1 MIKMLR
7 IDDRLIHGQIAVVW
21 SKELGVDRIV
31 VANDKV
37 VKNDVQKATLKMAAP
52 ASVKCS
58 ILSVDDAC
66 SIFNDSRS
74 ADMKILA
81 LVNNTTDARRI
92 CENVKDITLFN
103 VGNYGL
109 ISENVKDKEKL
120 GDTFYVDEK
129 DRENLRAIVDMG
141 IPSEYQLIPTNPAKQ
156 IKSLI

>member
-1 MIKMLR
+1 MVKMLR

-58 ILSVDDAC
+58 ILSVESAC
-66 SIFNDSRS
+66 DIFNDPRS
-74 ADMKILA
+74 ANMKILA
-81 LVNNTTDARRI
+81 LVNNTADARRI
-92 CENVKDITLFN
+92 CEHVKNIELFN

-109 ISENVKDKEKL
+109 IAEDTKGKRKL
-120 GDTFYVDEK
+120 GDTFYVDE
-129 DRENLRAIVDMG
+129 DDVRNLRAIVDMG
-141 IPSEYQLIPTNPAKQ
+141 VPSQYQLVPSKMVQKIQ
-156 IKSLI
+156 DLI

>member
-58 ILSVDDAC
+58 ILSVEDAC
-66 SIFNDSRS
+66 RIFNDPRS
-74 ADMKILA
+74 AGMKILA
-81 LVNNTTDARRI
+81 IVNNTTDARRI
-92 CENVKDITLFN
+92 CEQVKDVALFN

-109 ISENVKDKEKL
+109 ISENVKDKKKL

-129 DRENLRAIVDMG
+129 DRENLKAIVNMG
-141 IPSEYQLIPTNPAKQ
+141 VRSEYQLIPTNPAKQ
-156 IKSLI
+156 IKNLI